1 MSDRWVQE
9 YVLAALS
16 DQANAC
22 GINRH
27 STQHAKAFWNSLS
40 RSPLMHDRL
49 GPRGTQFEKATGYEG
64 KDPGRLQKARAVEC
78 VMNHLSKV
86 IDIEDI
92 EARVAE
98 LEPAAEAQ
106 KK

>member
-27 STQHAKAFWNSLS
+27 STQHAKAFWNSL
-40 RSPLMHDRL
+40 
-49 GPRGTQFEKATGYEG
+49 F
-64 KDPGRLQKARAVEC
+64 
-78 VMNHLSKV
+78 KV
-86 IDIEDI
+86 TLD
-92 EARVAE
+92 A
-98 LEPAAEAQ
+98 
-106 KK
+106 